1 MPGVILVAVVV
12 FILLTGFRVAQQYER
27 ALVFRFGRYTGLR
40 GPGLFWIIPL
50 GVERAL
56 KVDMR
61 VFTDGVEQQEAMTRD
76 NVPVKANAVIW
87 YRIVKPD
94 LAIIE
99 VQNVRNA
106 VIQVALTTLR
116 NIIGQ
121 HSLDD
126 VLKER
131 EKLAGF
137 IKDRVDS
144 MTEAWGVEI
153 QNVEMKNV
161 EIPASMQRAMA
172 QEAEA
177 LREKRARIIKAEAE
191 MDAAVKAARGGGR
204 DHEDAGRARTA
215 PHADAHRNRRR
226 AEHDDGGDDAERIR
240 LRRAGVVGEEIVQIK
255 KARRGGS
262 PRFLGCHKFTRRWS
276 VRVMIPRV
284 GGAQPVEAVAGNR
297 VLPGKIF
304 FNRQPVPPAG
314 FLEADQST
322 LHGGDDFRL
331 APRDPAGGFGLG
343 QIRQG
348 EGAPVGSDHCVAVN
362 SSITSHCPFSPFV
375 FPRRLRKLRPHGL
388 FPRELL
394 HRQNCLTVGF
404 RLCSNKTQIVATLAS
419 CGLRARW
426 NGDKRREARR
436 GP

>member
-1 MPGVILVAVVV
+1 MDIGLIVVV
-12 FILLTGFRVAQQYER
+12 LIVIIGLSGFRVAQQYER
-27 ALVFRFGRYTGLR
+27 ALVFRFGRYIDTR
-40 GPGLFWIIPL
+40 GPGLFWIVPL
-50 GVERAL
+50 GVERAM

-131 EKLAGF
+131 EKLAGL
-137 IKDRVDS
+137 IKDRVDQV
-144 MTEAWGVEI
+144 TEGWGVEV

-191 MDAAVKAARGGGR
+191 HEAALKLREAADEIMKTPASLELRRMQMLTEIGAEQNTMTVVMMPSEFVEAAR
-204 DHEDAGRARTA
+204 ALS
-215 PHADAHRNRRR
+215 
-226 AEHDDGGDDAERIR
+226 ER
-240 LRRAGVVGEEIVQIK
+240 K
-255 KARRGGS
+255 
-262 PRFLGCHKFTRRWS
+262 
-276 VRVMIPRV
+276 
-284 GGAQPVEAVAGNR
+284 
-297 VLPGKIF
+297 
-304 FNRQPVPPAG
+304 
-314 FLEADQST
+314 
-322 LHGGDDFRL
+322 
-331 APRDPAGGFGLG
+331 
-343 QIRQG
+343 
-348 EGAPVGSDHCVAVN
+348 
-362 SSITSHCPFSPFV
+362 
-375 FPRRLRKLRPHGL
+375 
-388 FPRELL
+388 
-394 HRQNCLTVGF
+394 
-404 RLCSNKTQIVATLAS
+404 
-419 CGLRARW
+419 
-426 NGDKRREARR
+426 
-436 GP
+436 